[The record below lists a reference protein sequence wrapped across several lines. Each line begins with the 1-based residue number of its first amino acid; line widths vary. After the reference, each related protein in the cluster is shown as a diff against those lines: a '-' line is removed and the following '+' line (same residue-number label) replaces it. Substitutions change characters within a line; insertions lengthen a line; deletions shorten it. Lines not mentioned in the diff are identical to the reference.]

1 MKKYIKVISFG
12 IIVGIMFFSCKKT
25 STEPGPVQV
34 EFKWEYE
41 GPGIL
46 SSPAMSSDGAIYA
59 FSENDTLY
67 SVNSDGTL
75 KWKYALPDT
84 IWYFPTNIFVSP
96 VVGTDGVIYVFAV
109 DGYLYAINSDGTLK
123 WKYPIKTSFPTIYG
137 TPAVGSD
144 GTIYAF
150 APDSLFAINPNGSL
164 KWEIDIGG
172 GNVSVPAIGLDGTIY
187 IGADRDLYAINPDG
201 SVKWSIDMAPAIYV
215 GVGLALESDGTLYV
229 LGVGGIDDAGNILAV
244 NPDGTIEWTYQIEE
258 QYFIAMGCPVIGPN
272 GIIYLA
278 GNIGYTGYIY
288 AISNDGHLQWKVENP
303 GINNQELATF
313 AIDSDGI
320 IYIQEGA
327 LNPDGTL
334 EWEYPLGDIVVSSM
348 GSPVIGSD
356 GTIYVGSP
364 TGLYAFEGT
373 SQGLASSAW
382 PRFQHDNKNTGRIG
396 GQ

>member
-1 MKKYIKVISFG
+1 MKEYIKVISLC
-12 IIVGIMFFSCKKT
+12 IIVGIMFFSCEKT
-25 STEPGPVQV
+25 STGPGPVQA
-34 EFKWEYE
+34 ELKWEYE

-67 SVNSDGTL
+67 SVNSNGTL
-75 KWKYALPDT
+75 KWKYPLPDT
-84 IWYFPTNIFVSP
+84 IWYNPTNTFSSP
-96 VVGTDGVIYVFAV
+96 VVALDGTIYIFAV
-109 DGYLYAINSDGTLK
+109 DGYLYAINSNGTLK

-150 APDSLFAINPNGSL
+150 APDSLFAINP
-164 KWEIDIGG
+164 
-172 GNVSVPAIGLDGTIY
+172 
-187 IGADRDLYAINPDG
+187 DG

-215 GVGLALESDGTLYV
+215 DAGLALESDGTLYV
-229 LGVGGIDDAGNILAV
+229 FGVGETDDAGNILAV

-258 QYFIAMGCPVIGPN
+258 QYFIAMGSPVIGQN

-288 AISNDGHLQWKVENP
+288 AITNDGHLQWKVENP

-327 LNPDGTL
+327 LNPDGTFN
-334 EWEYPLGDIVVSSM
+334 WEYPLGDIVVSSL

-356 GTIYVGSP
+356 GTIYVGSA
-364 TGLYAFEGT
+364 TGLYAFNGT